1 MLVWMLR
8 QVMARREIWSGV
20 ALARLLKEK
29 AGYHLS
35 APSISALLNGQPK
48 QMKAETLDALCTAL
62 ECTPND
68 LWVHTPSQIKGA

>member
-1 MLVWMLR
+1 MLIWMLR
-8 QVMARREIWSGV
+8 QVMAQRGIWKGTELS
-20 ALARLLKEK
+20 RLLEEK

-48 QMKAETLDALCTAL
+48 QMKTATLDALCTAL

-68 LWVHTPSQIKGA
+68 LWVYIPEKNR